1 MPDKKT
7 AQNQRKQTRLA
18 SIVMLVSVV
27 VLMGGSWLGGQ
38 LGLPVRYAFL
48 IDFIALAGFA
58 FAMIVLFRVWRQRQ
72 QDGE

>member
-1 MPDKKT
+1 MSDKK
-7 AQNQRKQTRLA
+7 AEQKQTKLA
-18 SIVMLVSVV
+18 SYVMLGAVV

-48 IDFIALAGFA
+48 FDLIAMAGFA
-58 FAMIVLFRVWRQRQ
+58 FAMITLFRVWRARQ

>member
-1 MPDKKT
+1 MSREE
-7 AQNQRKQTRLA
+7 NQRKQAKLA

-27 VLMGGSWLGGQ
+27 LLMGGSWLGGA

-48 IDFIALAGFA
+48 LDFIALAGFA
-58 FAMIVLFRVWRQRQ
+58 FAIITLFRVWRSRR

>member
-1 MPDKKT
+1 MRDKK
-7 AQNQRKQTRLA
+7 AEQKQTKLA
-18 SIVMLVSVV
+18 SYVMLAAVV

-48 IDFIALAGFA
+48 FDLIAMAGFA
-58 FAMIVLFRVWRQRQ
+58 FAMITLFRVWRARQ

>member
-1 MPDKKT
+1 MQDKS
-7 AQNQRKQTRLA
+7 AEQKQTTLA
-18 SIVMLVSVV
+18 SYVMLAAVV

-48 IDFIALAGFA
+48 FDLVAMAGFV
-58 FAMIVLFRVWRQRQ
+58 FAMITLFRVWRARQ

>member
-1 MPDKKT
+1 MREKK
-7 AQNQRKQTRLA
+7 AENQRKQTKLA
-18 SIVMLVSVV
+18 SYVMLAAVA

-48 IDFIALAGFA
+48 FDLIALAGFA
-58 FAMIVLFRVWRQRQ
+58 FAMITLFRVWRERQ

>member
-1 MPDKKT
+1 MSREE
-7 AQNQRKQTRLA
+7 NQRKQAKLA

-27 VLMGGSWLGGQ
+27 LLMGGSWLGGV

-48 IDFIALAGFA
+48 LDFIALAGFA
-58 FAMIVLFRVWRQRQ
+58 FAIITLFRVWRSRR

>member
-1 MPDKKT
+1 MPDNK
-7 AQNQRKQTRLA
+7 AENLRKQTKLA
-18 SIVMLVSVV
+18 SIVILVSVA

-48 IDFIALAGFA
+48 FDFIALAGFA
-58 FAMIVLFRVWRQRQ
+58 FAMIVLFRVWRARQ

>member
-1 MPDKKT
+1 MQDKKIE
-7 AQNQRKQTRLA
+7 NQQKQTRLA
-18 SIVMLVSVV
+18 SYAILASVM

-48 IDFIALAGFA
+48 FDLIAMAGFA
-58 FAMIVLFRVWRQRQ
+58 FAMITLFRVWRARQ

>member
-1 MPDKKT
+1 MREDK
-7 AQNQRKQTRLA
+7 AESQRKQTRLA

-27 VLMGGSWLGGQ
+27 VFMGGSWIGGQ

-48 IDFIALAGFA
+48 FDFVALAGFA
-58 FAMIVLFRVWRQRQ
+58 FAMIVLFRVWRARQ

>member
-1 MPDKKT
+1 MREKK
-7 AQNQRKQTRLA
+7 AENQRKQAKLA
-18 SIVMLVSVV
+18 SYVMLASVA

-48 IDFIALAGFA
+48 FDLIALAGFA
-58 FAMIVLFRVWRQRQ
+58 FAMITLFRVWRERQ